1 MGRAADLLKRL
12 EVKPTDD
19 EYETIETSR
28 WGNRDVYPI
37 AHDKRTYG
45 VYAYVSY
52 WGKLNS
58 PLEPSQT
65 YTSARHMRHLPLVV
79 DDRQFAHWHRTDGCA
94 GHDGRDHRDAD
105 CVRDSVP
112 ERDAGRKAS
121 FGLWHA
127 CAVGVWAVGVVFL
140 HHVECVSVVCVLC
153 TLFHPT
159 PIPSPPEN

>member
-52 WGKLNS
+52 WGNS
-58 PLEPSQT
+58 TCPLRPSQT
-65 YTSARHMRHLPLVV
+65 YTSARHMRHLSLLV
-79 DDRQFAHWHRTDGCA
+79 DDR
-94 GHDGRDHRDAD
+94 
-105 CVRDSVP
+105 
-112 ERDAGRKAS
+112 
-121 FGLWHA
+121 
-127 CAVGVWAVGVVFL
+127 
-140 HHVECVSVVCVLC
+140 
-153 TLFHPT
+153 
-159 PIPSPPEN
+159 

>member
-58 PLEPSQT
+58 SPYAISN
-65 YTSARHMRHLPLVV
+65 
-79 DDRQFAHWHRTDGCA
+79 
-94 GHDGRDHRDAD
+94 
-105 CVRDSVP
+105 
-112 ERDAGRKAS
+112 
-121 FGLWHA
+121 
-127 CAVGVWAVGVVFL
+127 L
-140 HHVECVSVVCVLC
+140 H
-153 TLFHPT
+153 
-159 PIPSPPEN
+159 IR